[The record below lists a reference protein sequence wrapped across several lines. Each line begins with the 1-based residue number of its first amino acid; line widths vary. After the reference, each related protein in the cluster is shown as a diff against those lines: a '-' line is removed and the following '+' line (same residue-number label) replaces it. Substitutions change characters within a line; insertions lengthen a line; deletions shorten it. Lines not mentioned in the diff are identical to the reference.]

1 MITVDVGGTFTDII
15 AVEEGGEEKIKATKV
30 PTDPANIM
38 SSVLEGVKEV
48 GTKGHT
54 FLGHATTV
62 GLNAIITRNLPK
74 IAFLTTLGHRDML
87 DIGQGWR
94 PLEALTDPNWRRS
107 FGDAMRPLVPR
118 YLRRGIRE
126 RIMRDGSVF
135 IPLDEKQARE
145 ELEVLKKCNVSGVA
159 ICLLNAFVKDE
170 HERKLRSLVRE
181 ILGEIPCSISSE
193 VNPVAREYRR
203 ASTTVVDTFMKI
215 IMTDYVNKLSNGLN
229 GLGFKGALYLADCAA
244 GLTTKDVALGKPSR
258 VVFSGPAAGLAS
270 CAYFGSLIGKNDLVC
285 CDIGG
290 TSTDI
295 GLVREGN
302 VAINSSFEIE
312 HDLVVVALASELTT
326 IGAGGGSVVH
336 ISPMGELLVGP
347 ESAGGV
353 PGPMCYDRGG
363 KQPTVTD
370 TFLMTGVLDPSK
382 FMGGKMPLSLKL
394 AREGFEKLPVGLD
407 LHHKVLSAQTVALNN
422 VFEGILDITVGRG
435 IDPRGLSMMAY
446 GSGGPMMLPF
456 LLKDLKVKCIV
467 VPPYP
472 GLFSALGLISSN
484 LVFSDTKSEYIML
497 VPGVGSKINEIYKSI
512 ESQLLDKAGKDAQ
525 IERTFDGMYY
535 GQTWEMP
542 FVPVPNGEI
551 TDETINV
558 MLSNFNKAYQSKYG
572 NKFEIFPIIG
582 MNYRVR
588 VISPIKKVKYKEI
601 PRRTKG
607 KPEAKKSALHFVKEE
622 NEGKLEMLEYDRSNL
637 QRDDSIKG
645 PAIIR
650 EPMSTTVVW
659 ENQVAT
665 IGRLGEIVIEMK

>member
-1 MITVDVGGTFTDII
+1 MITVDVGGTFTDVI
-15 AVEEGGEEKIKATKV
+15 AVEEGGEGKITATKI

-38 SSVLEGVKEV
+38 NSVLAGVKEV
-48 GTKGHT
+48 GGKGHT
-54 FLGHATTV
+54 FLAHATTV
-62 GLNAIITRNLPK
+62 GLNAVITRNLPK
-74 IAFLTTLGHRDML
+74 IAFLTTLGHRDVL
-87 DIGQGWR
+87 DAGQSWR
-94 PLEALTDPNWRRS
+94 PLEGLTDPNWRRS

-126 RIMRDGSVF
+126 RIMRDGRVL

-145 ELEVLKKCNVSGVA
+145 ELEILKKCNVSGIA

-181 ILGEIPCSISSE
+181 ILGDIPCSISSE

-215 IMTDYVNKLSNGLN
+215 IMTNYIDQLSKGLS
-229 GLGFKGALYLADCAA
+229 GSGFDGTLFMADCAA
-244 GLTTKDVALGKPSR
+244 GLTTKDFALERPSKI
-258 VVFSGPAAGLAS
+258 VFSGPAAGLAS
-270 CAYFGSLIGKNDLVC
+270 CAYFGSLTGKNDLVC

-295 GLVREGN
+295 GLVRDGQ
-302 VAINSSFEIE
+302 VAINSAFEIE
-312 HDLVVVALASELTT
+312 HDLVVVTLASEVNT
-326 IGAGGGSVVH
+326 IGAGGGSIVH
-336 ISPMGELLVGP
+336 ISQAGELLVGP

-370 TFLMTGVLDPSK
+370 VFLMTGVLDPSK

-394 AREGFEKLPVGLD
+394 AKEGFEKLPLDVD
-407 LHHKVLSAQTVALNN
+407 LHHKVLSSQTVALNN

-435 IDPRGLSMMAY
+435 IDPRGLSLVAY
-446 GSGGPMMLPF
+446 GSAGPMMLPF
-456 LLKDLKVKCIV
+456 LLNDLKVKCIV

-472 GLFSALGLISSN
+472 GLFSALGLVSTN
-484 LVFSDTKSEYIML
+484 LVFSDTKSEYITL
-497 VPGVGSKINEIYKSI
+497 GPGAGAKINEIYKNI
-512 ESQLLDKAGKDAQ
+512 ESRLSDKAKKGA
-525 IERTFDGMYY
+525 IVERTFDAMYM
-535 GQTWEMP
+535 GQTWETP
-542 FVPVPNGEI
+542 FVSIPNGEI
-551 TDETINV
+551 TDDTINV
-558 MLSNFNKAYQSKYG
+558 MVSNFNKAYQSKYG
-572 NKFEIFPIIG
+572 NKFEMFPVIG

-588 VISPIKKVKYKEI
+588 IISPIRKVEYKEI

-607 KPEAKKSALHFVKEE
+607 KPEVKKSALRFVKEG
-622 NEGKLEMLEYDRSNL
+622 NEGKLELHEYDRSNL
-637 QRDDSIKG
+637 QCNDSIEG
-645 PAIIR
+645 PAIVR

-665 IGRLGEIVIEMK
+665 VGRLGEIVIEMK